1 MFDGFERDDC
11 VEWLALEAYG
21 IRANKFD
28 AIPPVLCFGILD
40 RSRID
45 VDADYELSALAGSRK
60 HFASVACATGA
71 IENPAAVH
79 ELRREFVALYVQ
91 PINLSG
97 RNVGTIEF
105 RRDKTFER
113 GFTPW
118 QMRMA

>member
-1 MFDGFERDDC
+1 MKRSTVVVLG
-11 VEWLALEAYG
+11 ALVMA
-21 IRANKFD
+21 
-28 AIPPVLCFGILD
+28 
-40 RSRID
+40 
-45 VDADYELSALAGSRK
+45 
-60 HFASVACATGA
+60 
-71 IENPAAVH
+71 AAVPVMAQTTTPSTPTRKEVH
-79 ELRREFVALYVQ
+79 DLRREFVALYVQ